1 MKSRTSARSLTL
13 MSVLVGMCLC
23 LTDAVRADVVTD
35 WNLIATQ
42 TALPVRPG
50 PSAMLDLAMVQVA
63 MHDAIQ
69 AYEGRFESYGPAIPN
84 ASGSPV
90 AAAATAAHD
99 VLVARFPLSA
109 ATLDSLLD
117 TYLSGLGL
125 LGDDGMTVG
134 HEAAANIL
142 NLRANDGSFP
152 ANPEIFTGSTEPG
165 EWRPTP
171 PAFAPMAAPWLGAV
185 TPFTLEAPTQF
196 RAVPPPDLTSRRY
209 TRDYNEVKALGSIN
223 STARTQAQTDLASFY
238 SDNFIALWERTL
250 RDIALA
256 KFKRLGD
263 SGRLLA
269 LANLAAADAI
279 ITAWDNKRFYH
290 YWRPITAI
298 QEGDN
303 DGNPRTVGDPS
314 WLPFLPTPP
323 YPDYTSGANNLTGSF
338 TRVLR
343 HFFGNA
349 TTFSVTS
356 AAVNQTRTYHRF
368 TDMAADVVNVRI
380 YQGIHFRTADEVAR
394 QQGQHVADWAF
405 SRFLWPI
412 DDDDRGH
419 DD

>member
-1 MKSRTSARSLTL
+1 MLMLSL
-13 MSVLVGMCLC
+13 VLCLC
-23 LTDAVRADVVTD
+23 VSWANVVCADVVTD

-42 TALPVRPG
+42 LAVPARPG
-50 PSAMLDLAMVQVA
+50 PSSMLDLAMVQVA

-69 AYEGRFESYGPAIPN
+69 AYEHRFESYGPTIPT

-125 LGDDGMTVG
+125 LGDDGMAVG
-134 HEAAANIL
+134 HQAAANIL

-152 ANPEIFTGSTEPG
+152 ANPEIFTGGTGAG
-165 EWRPTP
+165 EWRPTL

-196 RAVPPPDLTSRRY
+196 RAGPPPDLNSRRY
-209 TRDYNEVKALGSIN
+209 TRDYNEVKALGSAN

-250 RDIALA
+250 RGIASA
-256 KFKRLGD
+256 HFTRLGD

-269 LANLAAADAI
+269 LANLAATDAI
-279 ITAWDNKRFYH
+279 ITAWDGKRFYH
-290 YWRPITAI
+290 FWRPITAI

-314 WLPFLPTPP
+314 WLPFIPTPP
-323 YPDYTSGANNLTGSF
+323 YPEYTSGANNLTGSF
-338 TRVLR
+338 TRMLR

-349 TTFSVTS
+349 FAFSVTS
-356 AAVNQTRTYHRF
+356 AAVNQTRTYQRF

-380 YQGIHFRTADEVAR
+380 YQGIHFRTADEIAR

-405 SRFLWPI
+405 SRFLRPI
-412 DDDDRGH
+412 EDDRGH